1 MSLLHCFTIPTCYQ
15 QDKSMMLLVYISPM
29 ATSTSVNIFP
39 LRSRPPT
46 SLHLSSNLILSFL
59 RPFDD
64 LRNSALSIRRNL
76 ISVPPP
82 ESRHGQFMSSFRV
95 SERMLVLLCIPWSGE
110 QALMAV
116 KLFMSSFNQKHS
128 KTTVDYD

>member
-1 MSLLHCFTIPTCYQ
+1 MNALMILGWFIVRALIVGGARNVCATASELELLI
-15 QDKSMMLLVYISPM
+15 
-29 ATSTSVNIFP
+29 VNIFP
-39 LRSRPPT
+39 LRSKLPT

-64 LRNSALSIRRNL
+64 FRNSAPSIRRSL

-82 ESRHGQFMSSFRV
+82 ESQHGQFMSSFRI
-95 SERMLVLLCIPWSGE
+95 SERMLVLLCVPWSGE

-116 KLFMSSFNQKHS
+116 KLFMSSLNLETFKDNG
-128 KTTVDYD
+128 